1 VPLTLYCYAYCNIFL
16 TDLLVAIYC
25 GMKSDFN
32 KLSAHYYITS
42 TKYRFAKSPDD
53 FAHGYN
59 QLSSWVSELLYY
71 CIRKERHCQ
80 EDLTREFTQ
89 LIEKKRNEIMQL
101 EPSTYREGLL
111 KALDDIRNELQ
122 R

>member
-1 VPLTLYCYAYCNIFL
+1 
-16 TDLLVAIYC
+16 
-25 GMKSDFN
+25 MKTDFN
-32 KLSAHYYITS
+32 RLSTHHYITS

-71 CIRKERHCQ
+71 CISKERHSQ

-89 LIEKKRNEIMQL
+89 LLVKKRNGIMKLQ
-101 EPSTYREGLL
+101 PSTYRDGLL
-111 KALDDIRNELQ
+111 KALDDISDELQ
-122 R
+122 RQK

>member
-1 VPLTLYCYAYCNIFL
+1 
-16 TDLLVAIYC
+16 
-25 GMKSDFN
+25 MKTDFN
-32 KLSAHYYITS
+32 KLSTHYYIKS

-71 CIRKERHCQ
+71 CISKERHHQ
-80 EDLTREFTQ
+80 EDLTREFNQ
-89 LIEKKRNEIMQL
+89 LLEKKRKEITKL
-101 EPSTYREGLL
+101 EPSMYREGLL
-111 KALDDIRNELQ
+111 KALDDIRDELQ